1 MQPLTEGGG
10 VAWRQSETHCKEYVE
25 HVAATALSAGNAET
39 SACSFDQSAYVSLH
53 HYLCSLYAET
63 SACSFDQSAYVSLH
77 HNLCSLYASHG
88 GATGVFGTHHKR
100 CC

>member
-53 HYLCSLYAET
+53 HYLCSLYA
-63 SACSFDQSAYVSLH
+63 
-77 HNLCSLYASHG
+77 SHG
-88 GATGVFGTHHKR
+88 GETGLSWMHHKR